1 MSIAL
6 NMHSLI
12 RHFEERLRQIDRQNL
27 GDVTGKEPH
36 FPQLV
41 VYLGKDASN
50 AHTAVSTNLLQIWPQ
65 YQDELKFLCIQ
76 KTDGIT
82 YFEMPVGNEQGVA
95 LSENDVRE
103 MASALFGTRM
113 HFADRSKLLVYFI
126 LDTTSMQS
134 LDEFLSWLPVI
145 HTVKAL
151 LCPDSTDLLN
161 MLCLLLNE
169 NLTRQKTAAKIRNY
183 LSCFYTN
190 EELRKTVNNVL
201 LLSNRRNDN
210 AILEDWEMGYK
221 IISATIAL
229 SNNEETRITTNIFC
243 NSVLTAS
250 YAREEKPISQIGQVV
265 VGNLLLSLAENTPHT
280 DPKLMD
286 DPKLAEKLGLTKNGT
301 FTILDQYAQANLYA
315 LLPSEEQLELF
326 PRRDATAQVQ
336 MSMLSANAFNE
347 FTMGAWNQYL
357 EEMIRTAKEKL
368 EMNSAL
374 RQKWGDAYRKFLAD
388 TFKKEEILYLAD
400 HIDDVVEIQVDISID
415 SEMYRYYRG
424 LGRYY
429 GADEY
434 QNYVN
439 DANNKKIA
447 AELVS
452 AIRSASN
459 SGAQSDAAV
468 VREIAKFVQDTI
480 TYQYDL
486 DTTGEDEY
494 PRYPIETLY
503 ERQGDCEDTSILMA
517 ALLKESGYEVGFL
530 HLPGHLAVVLRT
542 ADDYTGGAYY
552 EIDGHRYLYI
562 ESTASGWNIGDIPED
577 VMNQPATFYAIP

>member
-1 MSIAL
+1 M
-6 NMHSLI
+6 
-12 RHFEERLRQIDRQNL
+12 
-27 GDVTGKEPH
+27 
-36 FPQLV
+36 
-41 VYLGKDASN
+41 
-50 AHTAVSTNLLQIWPQ
+50 
-65 YQDELKFLCIQ
+65 
-76 KTDGIT
+76 
-82 YFEMPVGNEQGVA
+82 
-95 LSENDVRE
+95 
-103 MASALFGTRM
+103 
-113 HFADRSKLLVYFI
+113 
-126 LDTTSMQS
+126 
-134 LDEFLSWLPVI
+134 
-145 HTVKAL
+145 
-151 LCPDSTDLLN
+151 
-161 MLCLLLNE
+161 
-169 NLTRQKTAAKIRNY
+169 
-183 LSCFYTN
+183 
-190 EELRKTVNNVL
+190 
-201 LLSNRRNDN
+201 
-210 AILEDWEMGYK
+210 
-221 IISATIAL
+221 
-229 SNNEETRITTNIFC
+229 
-243 NSVLTAS
+243 
-250 YAREEKPISQIGQVV
+250 
-265 VGNLLLSLAENTPHT
+265 
-280 DPKLMD
+280 
-286 DPKLAEKLGLTKNGT
+286 
-301 FTILDQYAQANLYA
+301 
-315 LLPSEEQLELF
+315 
-326 PRRDATAQVQ
+326 
-336 MSMLSANAFNE
+336 
-347 FTMGAWNQYL
+347 
-357 EEMIRTAKEKL
+357 
-368 EMNSAL
+368 
-374 RQKWGDAYRKFLAD
+374 
-388 TFKKEEILYLAD
+388 
-400 HIDDVVEIQVDISID
+400 DISID

>member
-1 MSIAL
+1 MTQEG
-6 NMHSLI
+6 LI
-12 RHFEERLRQIDRQNL
+12 YTDDRVPN
-27 GDVTGKEPH
+27 
-36 FPQLV
+36 
-41 VYLGKDASN
+41 Y
-50 AHTAVSTNLLQIWPQ
+50 TAANPLWQTL
-65 YQDELKFLCIQ
+65 
-76 KTDGIT
+76 
-82 YFEMPVGNEQGVA
+82 
-95 LSENDVRE
+95 
-103 MASALFGTRM
+103 
-113 HFADRSKLLVYFI
+113 HFAWESQDKRG
-126 LDTTSMQS
+126 
-134 LDEFLSWLPVI
+134 
-145 HTVKAL
+145 TV
-151 LCPDSTDLLN
+151 
-161 MLCLLLNE
+161 
-169 NLTRQKTAAKIRNY
+169 
-183 LSCFYTN
+183 
-190 EELRKTVNNVL
+190 
-201 LLSNRRNDN
+201 
-210 AILEDWEMGYK
+210 
-221 IISATIAL
+221 
-229 SNNEETRITTNIFC
+229 
-243 NSVLTAS
+243 
-250 YAREEKPISQIGQVV
+250 
-265 VGNLLLSLAENTPHT
+265 
-280 DPKLMD
+280 
-286 DPKLAEKLGLTKNGT
+286 
-301 FTILDQYAQANLYA
+301 
-315 LLPSEEQLELF
+315 
-326 PRRDATAQVQ
+326 
-336 MSMLSANAFNE
+336 
-347 FTMGAWNQYL
+347 
-357 EEMIRTAKEKL
+357 
-368 EMNSAL
+368 
-374 RQKWGDAYRKFLAD
+374 
-388 TFKKEEILYLAD
+388 
-400 HIDDVVEIQVDISID
+400 QVDISID

>member
-1 MSIAL
+1 MPIMNQRPGTSRPNSRPSAPSYNRRANSNRRDIRMDNSRRRNNQFPKL
-6 NMHSLI
+6 LI
-12 RHFEERLRQIDRQNL
+12 ILIL
-27 GDVTGKEPH
+27 
-36 FPQLV
+36 LV
-41 VYLGKDASN
+41 GIFAGSAVLLTSMGRKDGNSKS
-50 AHTAVSTNLLQIWPQ
+50 VSTAPEEAAHEELPSAEPQ
-65 YQDELKFLCIQ
+65 EELP
-76 KTDGIT
+76 
-82 YFEMPVGNEQGVA
+82 EESPEESEA
-95 LSENDVRE
+95 LSEEPLDVTQEGLIYTDDRVPNYT
-103 MASALFGTRM
+103 AANPLWQTL
-113 HFADRSKLLVYFI
+113 HFAWESQNKRG
-126 LDTTSMQS
+126 
-134 LDEFLSWLPVI
+134 
-145 HTVKAL
+145 TV
-151 LCPDSTDLLN
+151 
-161 MLCLLLNE
+161 
-169 NLTRQKTAAKIRNY
+169 
-183 LSCFYTN
+183 
-190 EELRKTVNNVL
+190 
-201 LLSNRRNDN
+201 
-210 AILEDWEMGYK
+210 
-221 IISATIAL
+221 
-229 SNNEETRITTNIFC
+229 
-243 NSVLTAS
+243 
-250 YAREEKPISQIGQVV
+250 
-265 VGNLLLSLAENTPHT
+265 
-280 DPKLMD
+280 
-286 DPKLAEKLGLTKNGT
+286 
-301 FTILDQYAQANLYA
+301 
-315 LLPSEEQLELF
+315 
-326 PRRDATAQVQ
+326 
-336 MSMLSANAFNE
+336 
-347 FTMGAWNQYL
+347 
-357 EEMIRTAKEKL
+357 
-368 EMNSAL
+368 
-374 RQKWGDAYRKFLAD
+374 
-388 TFKKEEILYLAD
+388 
-400 HIDDVVEIQVDISID
+400 QVDISID